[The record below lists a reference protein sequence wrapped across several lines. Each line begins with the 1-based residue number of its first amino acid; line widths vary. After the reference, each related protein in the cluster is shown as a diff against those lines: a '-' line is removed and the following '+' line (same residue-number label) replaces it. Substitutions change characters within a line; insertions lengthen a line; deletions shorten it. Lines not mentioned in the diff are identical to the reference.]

1 MIRRPP
7 RSTLFPYT
15 TLFRSSGAA
24 ANPGPTPY
32 NWSPDGSA
40 QFAYGVPI
48 VCMIFNATDNYCHLS
63 QLPKISIPRS
73 EEHTSE
79 LQSPDHLVCRLL
91 LEKKKTTHH
100 PCLLPWLITLPQRL
114 RDSY

>member
-63 QLPKISIPRS
+63 QLPKISIPPAGAFDAIND
-73 EEHTSE
+73 T
-79 LQSPDHLVCRLL
+79 LIQQL
-91 LEKKKTTHH
+91 KKFDQIRADNCNSIAKTNDFTFD
-100 PCLLPWLITLPQRL
+100 LWL
-114 RDSY
+114 